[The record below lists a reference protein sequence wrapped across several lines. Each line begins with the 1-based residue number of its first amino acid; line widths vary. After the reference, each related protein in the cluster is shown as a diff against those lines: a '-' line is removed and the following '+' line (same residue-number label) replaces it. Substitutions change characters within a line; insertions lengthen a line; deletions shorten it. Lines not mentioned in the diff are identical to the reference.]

1 MPIIS
6 GVLKDGAGQP
16 VTDCTIQLRA
26 MNTTSAVI
34 ITTTASVGTN
44 AGTYS
49 FNAQAGRYEV
59 ILATPGRQPQKVG
72 VIDVYSDSPDG
83 TLNDFL
89 TSQRGDYLTPD
100 VMKRFEAL
108 TKKAEDAASQAS
120 QSAGGMEQMRKDAQ
134 DARDAAVTAGE
145 GAKTA
150 GREAE
155 QSKNDAVNAA
165 NSAAQSEQN
174 ARASAG
180 EAETAK
186 QNTEQSAKQASTSAA
201 SAAQS
206 ATVAETSAQNAGASE
221 TAAAQSAT
229 ESANSATRA
238 EQAARTA
245 AADAVA
251 QAVPEAAR
259 QIRTEIQAEVTR
271 AENSASAAATSEAN
285 AATSAQQS
293 AEALK
298 AAQEIAKTPGPK
310 GDPGAPGA
318 PGAPGKDGVP
328 GQKGDP
334 GAPGKSAYEIWAEQ
348 QPAGSDTS
356 MTAYMKF
363 QEGKTTASGAGDV
376 KKTDIPAFLTREKL
390 EGGADLDL
398 LAGDDKEGIYP
409 FEQNTSLINAPE
421 TGWYGGSIQVR
432 KIADGAFVQDLT
444 TTNGDKWTRTGITNG
459 TDFGHPFNGFTPWI
473 SVAKN
478 RPTQTITNSWDYP
491 GSYGLVCV
499 KAGVDVTGSGDSG
512 QFPDIT
518 VTYPT
523 ILDGENLQPVCLSVT
538 PNGVSYS
545 VLDYSLQGTWELHSF
560 VDYNTANR
568 SIVLAFRTK

>member
-1 MPIIS
+1 MMEIDSSTQEGALEKYITSLQPSTLDIQVLSFMRGLVSQAERAAAEAVVGIKGIDD
-6 GVLKDGAGQP
+6 GVK
-16 VTDCTIQLRA
+16 
-26 MNTTSAVI
+26 
-34 ITTTASVGTN
+34 
-44 AGTYS
+44 
-49 FNAQAGRYEV
+49 
-59 ILATPGRQPQKVG
+59 
-72 VIDVYSDSPDG
+72 
-83 TLNDFL
+83 
-89 TSQRGDYLTPD
+89 
-100 VMKRFEAL
+100 
-108 TKKAEDAASQAS
+108 ASQ
-120 QSAGGMEQMRKDAQ
+120 
-134 DARDAAVTAGE
+134 
-145 GAKTA
+145 
-150 GREAE
+150 EA
-155 QSKNDAVNAA
+155 
-165 NSAAQSEQN
+165 AAQ
-174 ARASAG
+174 
-180 EAETAK
+180 
-186 QNTEQSAKQASTSAA
+186 AKQAKEEALKIVGNGKPGA
-201 SAAQS
+201 SAYEFWVSQQPPDS
-206 ATVAETSAQNAGASE
+206 
-221 TAAAQSAT
+221 
-229 ESANSATRA
+229 
-238 EQAARTA
+238 
-245 AADAVA
+245 D
-251 QAVPEAAR
+251 
-259 QIRTEIQAEVTR
+259 
-271 AENSASAAATSEAN
+271 TSEA
-285 AATSAQQS
+285 AYLAFQ
-293 AEALK
+293 
-298 AAQEIAKTPGPK
+298 K
-310 GDPGAPGA
+310 GRPGA
-318 PGAPGKDGVP
+318 D
-328 GQKGDP
+328 
-334 GAPGKSAYEIWAEQ
+334 GKSAYEIWAEQ
-348 QPAGSDTS
+348 QPTGSDKSETAYLAFQKGRPGADGKSAYEIWTEQQPTGSDTS
-356 MTAYMKF
+356 MAAYMKF

-421 TGWYGGSIQVR
+421 TGWCGGSIQVR

>member
-1 MPIIS
+1 MPVIS
-6 GVLKDGAGQP
+6 GVLKDGAGQA

-26 MNTTSAVI
+26 LNTTSAVI
-34 ITTTASVGTN
+34 VTTTASVGTN
-44 AGTYS
+44 AGVYS
-49 FNAQAGRYEV
+49 IDAQAGRYEITLV
-59 ILATPGRQPQKVG
+59 IPGRQPQKVG

-89 TSQRGDYLTPD
+89 TTLNGDYLTPD
-100 VMKRFEAL
+100 VMQRFEAL

-120 QSAGGMEQMRKDAQ
+120 QSAGGMEQMRNDAQ

-174 ARASAG
+174 ARTSAG

-186 QNTEQSAKQASTSAA
+186 QNAEQSATQASTSAA

-238 EQAARTA
+238 EQAASAA

-271 AENSASAAATSEAN
+271 AENSATAAATSEAN

-310 GDPGAPGA
+310 GDPGA
-318 PGAPGKDGVP
+318 D
-328 GQKGDP
+328 
-334 GAPGKSAYEIWAEQ
+334 GKSAYEIWVEQ

-356 MTAYMKF
+356 MSAYMKF
-363 QEGKTTASGAGDV
+363 QEGKTASGTDDV
-376 KKTDIPAFLTREKL
+376 KKTDIPAYLTREKVGY
-390 EGGADLDL
+390 GGSLGKLIAD
-398 LAGDDKEGIYP
+398 GKEGIFP
-409 FEQNTSLINAPE
+409 VDNNSAIVDMPE
-421 TGWYGGSIQVR
+421 SSDYGGSVHVR
-432 KIADGAFVQDLT
+432 KISDGVFTQDVTLN
-444 TTNGDKWTRTGITNG
+444 NGNMWTRTSNSEGM
-459 TDFGHPFNGFTPWI
+459 TDWMP
-473 SVAKN
+473 VATLRPYN
-478 RPTQTITNSWDYP
+478 RPTETDNNPWDYP

-499 KAGVDVTGSGDSG
+499 KAGVDVAGSGDST
-512 QFPDIT
+512 QDPAAT
-518 VTYPT
+518 VIYPT
-523 ILDGENLQPVCLSVT
+523 ILDGTNLQPVCLSVT

-545 VLDYSLQGTWELHSF
+545 VLNYELSGTWELHSF